1 MKPVDMTNTC
11 EKQHG
16 SARHSTKSQTSH
28 APDTAHD
35 VDWLR
40 HPPLCFAQRT
50 LSRCSIRR
58 HVFAYKTHRES
69 KQAKSSLLLTRRRGW
84 VQRYSRCHRWTDCP
98 HSVTA
103 TSRSIEPTG
112 RTIALFEHLRPTRP
126 IHIRTEG
133 SLLMMN
139 RNKTIAD
146 VARLTRSHCQMGS
159 SSLAM

>member
-1 MKPVDMTNTC
+1 MVM
-11 EKQHG
+11 Q
-16 SARHSTKSQTSH
+16 
-28 APDTAHD
+28 DTAQK
-35 VDWLR
+35 
-40 HPPLCFAQRT
+40 A
-50 LSRCSIRR
+50 
-58 HVFAYKTHRES
+58 
-69 KQAKSSLLLTRRRGW
+69 KQAMPLTRRMMWIGFAIHPCASHSVHSPDAPFGGTYLRIRRIG
-84 VQRYSRCHRWTDCP
+84 RASKLNLACFSHAEGAGCSATHAAWTDCP